1 MRGVNCWTDSENK
14 AEHCGSTTQWWG
26 GRSSIPFAVYKFA
39 VSTRRKEY
47 RELLEQQ
54 LQDNPHIDDATSKQ
68 NWDTLKC
75 CIVSAAEEAVGRWRR
90 KYPEWFEDSSYILMP
105 LVDAKNQAHQKALQ
119 SNKKRIERNSGDISD
134 L

>member
-1 MRGVNCWTDSENK
+1 MALCMSGVMALCMSGGDGQ
-14 AEHCGSTTQWWG
+14 HCGSTTQWWG

-75 CIVSAAEEAVGRWRR
+75 CIVVLSEFHC
-90 KYPEWFEDSSYILMP
+90 KLC
-105 LVDAKNQAHQKALQ
+105 
-119 SNKKRIERNSGDISD
+119 
-134 L
+134 